1 MKKILIVLG
10 ILSISYTMA
19 FSQKPIRYRLDEMLA
34 SGKLEANPGHKAVV
48 FNDGKKKGITFTGI
62 IWIKDLEFSEGT
74 IETDLRGRNE
84 FLKSFVGIV
93 FNTADTSMYE
103 DILFRPFNFRH
114 QDPVRRTWSLAYT
127 SEPDFPYTKL
137 RKENTGQFE
146 SEILPNPVP
155 EDWTHAR
162 IVITKDSVQV
172 FVNHME
178 KPSLTVKRLGNYH
191 GNQLGLLVYGNDTP
205 GEFAN
210 LVITP
215 ANKKN

>member
-1 MKKILIVLG
+1 MKKTILLVA
-10 ILSISYTMA
+10 ILLLSGKA
-19 FSQKPIRYRLDEMLA
+19 FCQIFDLQQMLA
-34 SGKLEANPGHKAVV
+34 ENKLTANPGHQVKPMQ
-48 FNDGKKKGITFTGI
+48 DGDRKGITFTGI
-62 IWIKDLEFSEGT
+62 IWIKGLEFNEGT

-93 FNTADTSMYE
+93 FNTADTSTFE

-127 SEPDFPYTKL
+127 CEPDFPYTKL

-155 EDWTHAR
+155 EDWIHAR
-162 IVITKDSVQV
+162 IVIKKGSVQV

-178 KPSLTVKRLGNYH
+178 KPSLTVKRLGTYH
-191 GNQLGLLVYGNDTP
+191 GNQLGLLVFGNDTP
-205 GEFAN
+205 GDFAN
-210 LVITP
+210 LVVTKD
-215 ANKKN
+215 N

>member
-1 MKKILIVLG
+1 MKRILITLG
-10 ILSISYTMA
+10 ILSIGYAMA
-19 FSQKPIRYRLDEMLA
+19 FGQKPIRYKLDKMFTNGE
-34 SGKLEANPGHKAVV
+34 LEANPGHNVIA
-48 FNDGKKKGITFTGI
+48 FSDGKMKGVTFTGI
-62 IWIKDLEFSEGT
+62 IWIKGLEFGEGT

-93 FNTADTSMYE
+93 FNTADTSTYE

-137 RKENTGQFE
+137 RKESTGQFE

-155 EDWTHAR
+155 EEWIHAR
-162 IVITKDSVQV
+162 IAITKDSVQV

-191 GNQLGLLVYGNDTP
+191 GKQVGLLVFGNDTP
-205 GEFAN
+205 GDFAN

-215 ANKKN
+215 AK